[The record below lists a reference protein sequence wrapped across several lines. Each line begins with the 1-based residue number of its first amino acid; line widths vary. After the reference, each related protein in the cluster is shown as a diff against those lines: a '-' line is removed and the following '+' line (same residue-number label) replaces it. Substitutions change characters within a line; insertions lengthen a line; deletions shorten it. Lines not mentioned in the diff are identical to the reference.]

1 MVDNEFVQCSS
12 FTERIQETSSR
23 VQKASILLDSRNEII
38 AFFLR
43 FLLDKNITTGISTAK
58 INKKLR
64 KELNPDIDM
73 GFFDV
78 CRYISENPAN
88 DDTLWVVQS
97 YIAKVGRDGTISE
110 DDYIDQ
116 AIEKYK
122 EANPNLELTE
132 QNEAFLRNQMKLAFA
147 KLDLNGDGEID
158 KNEMTSALATFDAG
172 GKAIGT
178 SNSADGKITA
188 AEYDA
193 AQKSLTANNSTFAT
207 NNWTNYQ
214 QLFGAQKKSEE

>member
-23 VQKASILLDSRNEII
+23 VQKASILLESRNEII

-97 YIAKVGRDGTISE
+97 YIAKVGAKSKDKEFANINL
-110 DDYIDQ
+110 
-116 AIEKYK
+116 YK
-122 EANPNLELTE
+122 FEILSFCQWMCIKGINDSSNLP
-132 QNEAFLRNQMKLAFA
+132 
-147 KLDLNGDGEID
+147 
-158 KNEMTSALATFDAG
+158 
-172 GKAIGT
+172 
-178 SNSADGKITA
+178 
-188 AEYDA
+188 Y
-193 AQKSLTANNSTFAT
+193 
-207 NNWTNYQ
+207 
-214 QLFGAQKKSEE
+214 LFILL